1 MKLPDVNVL
10 LAAVWARHE
19 HHEIAKRWLDAEED
33 DVALVRV
40 TQMAL
45 LRLTS
50 NRAVMGAGALTR
62 RAAWDVVD
70 ALLEDPR
77 IRLVQEPG
85 GLEPLWLAF
94 SKRDD
99 QSHLLWTDDYLAA
112 FAQAAGAEFV
122 TFDRAYGQRYPPVR
136 VRCL

>member
-10 LAAVWARHE
+10 LAAVWARHQ
-19 HHEIAKRWLDAEED
+19 HHDTAKRWLDAEED

-45 LRLTS
+45 LRLVS
-50 NRAVMGAGALTR
+50 NRAVMGADVLTR
-62 RAAWDVVD
+62 RAAWEVVE
-70 ALLEDPR
+70 ALLTDPR
-77 IRLVQEPG
+77 IRLVQEPE

-99 QSHLLWTDDYLAA
+99 LSHLLWTDDYLAA

-122 TFDRAYGQRYPPVR
+122 TFDRACGRRYPPVR